1 MENPYQ
7 IIKRY
12 VTDGIAAGE
21 WLVGDLL
28 PSEHALCRRFSVSRM
43 TVNRAMR
50 ELAQENLIRRVPGK
64 GSYVAERVAQSALLQ
79 IRNIAD
85 EIRAR
90 QGVHRAAVLTLESVQ
105 APVEI
110 AETLESATALH
121 SVILHYE
128 NEVPLQVEDRYVAPA
143 AAPGYLD
150 QDFTKITP
158 NAFLMKV
165 APLTDVEH
173 VVQAIAATQE
183 IAAKLGVQEGAP
195 CLVVRRTTWSH
206 GRPVSCCTLTHPGGR
221 FRLSGHFSAA
231 QDAS

>member
-12 VTDGIAAGE
+12 IADGIAAGE
-21 WLVGDLL
+21 WQTGDLL

-50 ELAQENLIRRVPGK
+50 ELAQESLISRVAGK
-64 GSYVAERVAQSALLQ
+64 GSYVADRVAQSALLH

-85 EIRAR
+85 EISAR
-90 QGVHRAAVLTLESVQ
+90 QGVHRAAVLTLEQVQ
-105 APVEI
+105 APLGI
-110 AETLESATALH
+110 ADVLETAVALH
-121 SVILHYE
+121 SILLHFE
-128 NEVPLQVEDRYVAPA
+128 NEVPLQLEDRYVSPA

-150 QDFTKITP
+150 QDFTQITP
-158 NAFLMKV
+158 NEFLSKV

-173 VVQAIAATQE
+173 VVLALAATQE
-183 IAAKLGVQEGAP
+183 TASRLAMQEGAP

-206 GRPVSCCTLTHPGGR
+206 GRPVSCSTLTHPGSR